1 MSRKSGNDD
10 ELSRASEAMGNREG
24 RCCIDGARG
33 EAGGRTACFLR
44 SLGSRGRDD
53 EALTER
59 PSSGSECC
67 WATLFSLDLDDPPVT
82 VLLLPTLAVC
92 TLSEMI
98 SSTGLGF
105 RACAMASGPAWIG
118 RKGAAM
124 LARTRLESTVTGS
137 TFSLIFS
144 RRWGS
149 AEPKTM
155 RWTRLYIL
163 RHVLNAI
170 ELGAL
175 ARSWR

>member
-1 MSRKSGNDD
+1 
-10 ELSRASEAMGNREG
+10 
-24 RCCIDGARG
+24 
-33 EAGGRTACFLR
+33 
-44 SLGSRGRDD
+44 
-53 EALTER
+53 
-59 PSSGSECC
+59 
-67 WATLFSLDLDDPPVT
+67 LDLDDPPVT

-92 TLSEMI
+92 TLSEMM

-105 RACAMASGPAWIG
+105 RACAMASGPAWTG

-124 LARTRLESTVTGS
+124 LARTRLESTVTGR

-144 RRWGS
+144 RRCGS

-155 RWTRLYIL
+155 RCTLLYMR

-175 ARSWR
+175 ARSWRYVWNSQKV